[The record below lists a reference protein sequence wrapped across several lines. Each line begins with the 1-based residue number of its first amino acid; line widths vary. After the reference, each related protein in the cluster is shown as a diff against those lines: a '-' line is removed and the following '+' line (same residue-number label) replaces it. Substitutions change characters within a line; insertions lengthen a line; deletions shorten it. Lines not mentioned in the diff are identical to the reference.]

1 LEQIMEPISTALA
14 GIALVQQSVEF
25 IKKNINT
32 VQDIGQIFDMVD
44 NALNGQQQINKER
57 WGNKSM
63 MGQTKSAAHAVID
76 AKLANE
82 QIEEMKNLIDMRF
95 GFGTWQEI
103 LKLRADRIREE
114 AEEEKRLLREKRKRK
129 AQIIETLQYIGI
141 AGGGIITVML
151 FTFMIVAMFR

>member
-1 LEQIMEPISTALA
+1 MEPVSTALA

-32 VQDIGQIFDMVD
+32 AQDISQIFDMVD

-57 WGNKSM
+57 WGNKTLIGSH
-63 MGQTKSAAHAVID
+63 KSAAHAVID

-114 AEEEKRLLREKRKRK
+114 AEEDKRLQKEKRKRK
-129 AQIIETLQYIGI
+129 ADLIETMQIIGI
-141 AGGGIITVML
+141 AGGGGLSVFL
-151 FTFMIVAMFR
+151 SCFTLLTIWVR

>member
-1 LEQIMEPISTALA
+1 MEPISTALA

-129 AQIIETLQYIGI
+129 AQIIETMQYIAI

>member
-1 LEQIMEPISTALA
+1 MEPVSTALA

-32 VQDIGQIFDMVD
+32 AQDISQIFDMVD

-57 WGNKSM
+57 WGNKTLIGSH
-63 MGQTKSAAHAVID
+63 KSAAHAVID
-76 AKLANE
+76 AKLAAE
-82 QIEEMKNLIDMRF
+82 QIEEMKNLIDYRF

-114 AEEEKRLLREKRKRK
+114 AEEDKRLQREKRKQK
-129 AQIIETLQYIGI
+129 ADLIETMQIIGI
-141 AGGGIITVML
+141 AGGGVLAVFLIC
-151 FTFMIVAMFR
+151 FTLLTIWVR

>member
-1 LEQIMEPISTALA
+1 MEPVSTALA

-32 VQDIGQIFDMVD
+32 AQDISQIFDMVD

-57 WGNKSM
+57 WGNKTLIGSH
-63 MGQTKSAAHAVID
+63 KSAAHAVID

-114 AEEEKRLLREKRKRK
+114 AEDEKRLQREKRKRK
-129 AQIIETLQYIGI
+129 ADLIETMQIIGI
-141 AGGGIITVML
+141 AGGGVLAVFLIC
-151 FTFMIVAMFR
+151 FTLLTIWVR

>member
-1 LEQIMEPISTALA
+1 MEPISTALA

-114 AEEEKRLLREKRKRK
+114 AEEEKRLLREERKRK

>member
-1 LEQIMEPISTALA
+1 MEPVSTALA

-32 VQDIGQIFDMVD
+32 AQDISQIFDMVD

-57 WGNKSM
+57 WGNKTLIGSH
-63 MGQTKSAAHAVID
+63 KSAAHAVID
-76 AKLANE
+76 AKLAAE
-82 QIEEMKNLIDMRF
+82 QIEEMKNLIDYRF

-114 AEEEKRLLREKRKRK
+114 AEEDKRLQREKRKRK
-129 AQIIETLQYIGI
+129 ADLVETMQIIGI
-141 AGGGIITVML
+141 AGGGVLAVFLIC
-151 FTFMIVAMFR
+151 FTLLTIWVR

>member
-1 LEQIMEPISTALA
+1 MEPISTAMA

-25 IKKNINT
+25 IKRNINT

-44 NALNGQQQINKER
+44 NALDGQQQINKER

-63 MGQTKSAAHAVID
+63 IGQHKSAAHAVID

-114 AEEEKRLLREKRKRK
+114 AEEEKRVAIQRRKTRAK
-129 AQIIETLQYIGI
+129 NIETLQYIGI
-141 AGGGIITVML
+141 AGGGILGVML
-151 FTFMIVAMFR
+151 FTFMIVAMMTK

>member
-1 LEQIMEPISTALA
+1 MEPISTAMA

-25 IKKNINT
+25 IKRNINT

-44 NALNGQQQINKER
+44 NALDGQQQINKER

-63 MGQTKSAAHAVID
+63 IGQHKSAAHAVID

-95 GFGTWQEI
+95 GFGTWGEI

-114 AEEEKRLLREKRKRK
+114 AEEEKRVAIQRRKTRAK
-129 AQIIETLQYIGI
+129 NIETLQYIGI
-141 AGGGIITVML
+141 AGGGILGVML
-151 FTFMIVAMFR
+151 FTFMIVAMMTK

>member
-1 LEQIMEPISTALA
+1 MEPVSTALA

-32 VQDIGQIFDMVD
+32 AQDISQIFDMVD

-57 WGNKSM
+57 WGNKTLIGSH
-63 MGQTKSAAHAVID
+63 KSAAHAVID

-103 LKLRADRIREE
+103 LNLRADRLREE
-114 AEEEKRLLREKRKRK
+114 AEDEKRLQREKRKRK
-129 AQIIETLQYIGI
+129 ADLIETMQIIGI
-141 AGGGIITVML
+141 AGGGVLAVFLIC
-151 FTFMIVAMFR
+151 FTLLTIWVR

>member
-1 LEQIMEPISTALA
+1 MEPISTALA

>member
-1 LEQIMEPISTALA
+1 MEPVSTALA

-25 IKKNINT
+25 IKRNINT
-32 VQDIGQIFDMVD
+32 VQDIRQIFDMVD
-44 NALNGQQQINKER
+44 NALDGQQQINKDR
-57 WGNKSM
+57 WGNKNM
-63 MGQTKSAAHAVID
+63 IGQHKSAAHAVID

-114 AEEEKRLLREKRKRK
+114 QEEEKRLARERRKKK
-129 AQIIETLQYIGI
+129 AEIMETMQIIAI
-141 AGGGIITVML
+141 AGGGVLVVFAICFAVLSIWL
-151 FTFMIVAMFR
+151 R

>member
-1 LEQIMEPISTALA
+1 MEPVSTALA

-32 VQDIGQIFDMVD
+32 AQDISQIFDMVD

-57 WGNKSM
+57 WGNKTLIGSH
-63 MGQTKSAAHAVID
+63 KSAAHAVID
-76 AKLANE
+76 AKLAAE
-82 QIEEMKNLIDMRF
+82 QIEEMKNLIDYRF

-114 AEEEKRLLREKRKRK
+114 AEEDKRLQKEKRKRK
-129 AQIIETLQYIGI
+129 ADLIETMQIIGI
-141 AGGGIITVML
+141 AGGGVLAVFLIC
-151 FTFMIVAMFR
+151 FTLLTIWVR

>member
-1 LEQIMEPISTALA
+1 MEPVSTALA

-32 VQDIGQIFDMVD
+32 AQDISQIFDMVD

-57 WGNKSM
+57 WGNKSLV
-63 MGQTKSAAHAVID
+63 GSHKSAAHAVID

-82 QIEEMKNLIDMRF
+82 QIEEMKNLIDYRF
-95 GFGTWQEI
+95 GFGTWGEI

-114 AEEEKRLLREKRKRK
+114 REEEERVRAQKRVQRKQTM
-129 AQIIETLQYIGI
+129 ATLQIMAI
-141 AGGGIITVML
+141 AGGAIITTFL
-151 FTFMIVAMFR
+151 FTFMIIELWLR